1 MKTTFLLLLVLLFL
15 PLFDLRAGIH
25 PGSGWGRTCN
35 SIHDPIVR
43 PAHQPLLNHASP
55 DPFTQPPSR
64 YPLSWK
70 NSPRTGLQD
79 GEKQSDFKRNIF
91 SYHLFDV
98 VINDFTLSYERISR
112 SGLVGV
118 RIPLSAGYNVDNEDN
133 ENDIK
138 SLFYTGIGLNF
149 YPTGQGKW
157 KYFMGPNLRLGLGK
171 IFKYVYD
178 DNLWPYYGMIVK
190 ESEFYYV
197 KLMVDNG
204 VMFMP
209 VKSFSFEIVGGLGV
223 RYFDLPGSDEAGVR
237 STAHFSVNL
246 GYRF

>member
-1 MKTTFLLLLVLLFL
+1 MKTTFLLLLVNFFV
-15 PLFDLRAGIH
+15 PLFDLQAGIH
-25 PGSGWGRTCN
+25 PVSDWGRI
-35 SIHDPIVR
+35 SRRIPAPVVEL
-43 PAHQPLLNHASP
+43 AHQTLLSHAPLRSCAQS
-55 DPFTQPPSR
+55 QAG
-64 YPLSWK
+64 YPLALDHS
-70 NSPRTGLQD
+70 SRAGSQD
-79 GEKQSDFKRNIF
+79 REKDGDFKRNVF
-91 SYHLFDV
+91 FYHLFDV

-118 RIPLSAGYNVDNEDN
+118 RIPLSAGYNVENEDN

-138 SLFYTGIGLNF
+138 NLVYTGIGLNF

-171 IFKYVYD
+171 IYSYVYD
-178 DNLWPYYGMIVK
+178 DGNWPQYEIKMK
-190 ESEFYYV
+190 ESEFFYV
-197 KLMVDNG
+197 KLLVDNG

-209 VKSFSFEIVGGLGV
+209 VKSFCFEIIGGLGV
-223 RYFDLPGSDEAGVR
+223 RYFDLPGSEEAGVR